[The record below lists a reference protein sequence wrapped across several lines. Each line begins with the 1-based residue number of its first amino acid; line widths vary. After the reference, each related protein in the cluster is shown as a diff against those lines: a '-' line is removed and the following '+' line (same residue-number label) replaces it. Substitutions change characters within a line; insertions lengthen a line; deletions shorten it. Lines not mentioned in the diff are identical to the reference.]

1 MQRSAF
7 SGLFKKLSR
16 VPGLRRWSVEKALK
30 FEGGPYFSLTAREIM
45 RDVYGVEIGDYSYGD
60 CFVTNQFPPGT
71 VIGRYV
77 SIAAGVKVFKR
88 NHPVDR
94 VPMHPFYYN
103 SKLGFVQEDTIP
115 SGQLWIGHDSWIGS
129 GVTIVGNCNRVGIGA
144 ILAAGAVVTKDVPD
158 FAIVG
163 GNPAKVIRYRFSE
176 ETIQALL
183 AGKWWEMNC
192 DEVANQMP
200 RILQPVESEELAHH
214 PFLEDSQV
222 EQMSRESSS
231 VEPSNS

>member
-1 MQRSAF
+1 
-7 SGLFKKLSR
+7 
-16 VPGLRRWSVEKALK
+16 
-30 FEGGPYFSLTAREIM
+30 M

-77 SIAAGVKVFKR
+77 SIAAGVKIFKR

-103 SKLGFVQEDTIP
+103 SKLGFLEEDTIP
-115 SGQLWIGHDSWIGS
+115 SGNLWIGHDSWIGS
-129 GVTIVGNCNRVGIGA
+129 GVTIVGNCNRVGIGS

-158 FAIVG
+158 FAVVG

-176 ETIQALL
+176 ETIQSLL
-183 AGKWWEMNC
+183 AGKWWEKSC
-192 DEVANQMP
+192 DEVAAEMP
-200 RILQPVESEELAHH
+200 RILQPVEAEDLSTH
-214 PFLEDSQV
+214 PFMGQSQ
-222 EQMSRESSS
+222 REAVLREATS
-231 VEPSNS
+231 VES